1 MKKINTFFK
10 SKFAKIA
17 MSCLL
22 IVTIVATMAI
32 GCFAVDSTVD
42 YSAEAVSG
50 ITTIFNNI
58 ISVITFGNFIKMIGI
73 GITAAAGL
81 TLSIFG
87 LRKVIN
93 MIQKA
98 LKKGRVSV

>member
-32 GCFAVDSTVD
+32 GCFAVETASDVS
-42 YSAEAVSG
+42 SAVSG
-50 ITTIFNNI
+50 VTTLFGDVTSVFTFANI
-58 ISVITFGNFIKMIGI
+58 VSMLGIAIG
-73 GITAAAGL
+73 AAAVL
-81 TLSIFG
+81 TLAWFG
-87 LRKVIN
+87 LRKVIS

>member
-32 GCFAVDSTVD
+32 GCFAADTVD
-42 YSAEAVSG
+42 YSTEAVSG
-50 ITTIFNNI
+50 ITTIFGNI
-58 ISVITFGNFIKMIGI
+58 TSVFTFANIVKMLAIA
-73 GITAAAGL
+73 ITAAAGL
-81 TLSIFG
+81 TLSWFG
-87 LRKVIN
+87 LRKVVA